1 LKFTS
6 ASLPGVYLIDIE
18 RAEDDRGSFGR
29 TWCLREFDE
38 HDLPS
43 FVQANVSFNHRAG
56 TVRGMHWQLAPHA
69 EAKLVRCS
77 RGALFDVVV
86 DLRPESATYLQSF
99 AEELS
104 EGNGRMLFVPTGFA
118 HGFQTLED
126 RTEVSYM
133 ISEFYA
139 PEFQR
144 GARYDDPA
152 FAIEWPMEVT
162 VIADKDRRWP
172 PFRT

>member
-1 LKFTS
+1 VKFTQ

-18 RAEDDRGSFGR
+18 RVEDDRGSFAR
-29 TWCLREFDE
+29 TWCAREFGE

-43 FVQANVSFNHRAG
+43 FVQANVSFNHRKG
-56 TVRGMHWQLAPHA
+56 TLRGMHWQAAPHA
-69 EAKLVRCS
+69 EGKLVRCS

-86 DLRPESATYLQSF
+86 DLRPDSVTYLQSF
-99 AEELS
+99 GSELS
-104 EGNGRMLFVPTGFA
+104 ERDGRMLFVPEGFA

-133 ISEFYA
+133 ISKFYVA
-139 PEFQR
+139 ESQR

-152 FAIEWPMEVT
+152 FAIAWPLEVT
-162 VIADKDRRWP
+162 VIADRDTRWP
-172 PFRT
+172 PFR